1 MMYVD
6 KARNATV
13 NIGDRDLKTDVSSYQ
28 YQFILDMVNIADSV
42 LITFTYE
49 IYESLRYRHLP
60 ATSKTP
66 SKHIPDTPRASAK
79 TPPRDPSDIPQR
91 SHRHLTRQPSGP
103 PYSSLAVVF

>member
-42 LITFTYE
+42 LITFTY
-49 IYESLRYRHLP
+49 
-60 ATSKTP
+60 
-66 SKHIPDTPRASAK
+66 
-79 TPPRDPSDIPQR
+79 DI
-91 SHRHLTRQPSGP
+91 
-103 PYSSLAVVF
+103 